1 MLSNTTNRGSRQ
13 HPLVAL
19 VVFFCCWEIVNE
31 TSFAQESSFKRK
43 RANCIEQINEQ
54 TAAFV
59 AQDWQQLDRLAQKY
73 LSECRT
79 VMENADLS
87 SAYEHIA
94 TVKLE
99 TQKPSEALTAADS
112 CLKTYYSNS
121 GCHILR
127 VEAFIMLK
135 QESRAREAL
144 NIADR
149 LARHNLDR
157 AEKDRSQTPDKL
169 EEKLFEAK
177 IKEYQ
182 AQLNTIRDLR
192 LQLSER

>member
-1 MLSNTTNRGSRQ
+1 MLSITTIKGSR
-13 HPLVAL
+13 HDLSVAL
-19 VVFFCCWEIVNE
+19 VILFCGWEIASE
-31 TSFAQESSFKRK
+31 TSFAQESSFKRN

-59 AQDWQQLDRLAQKY
+59 AQDWQQLERLAQKY

-149 LARHNLDR
+149 LTRHNLDG
-157 AEKDRSQTPDKL
+157 AERDRSQARSKL
-169 EEKLFEAK
+169 EEELFDAK
-177 IKEYQ
+177 IKNYQ
-182 AQLNTIRDLR
+182 AQLNTIRELR